1 MHGCANVDRRRAG
14 TTAAV
19 PEIPTDDRL
28 DSTLALLGDPY
39 GYIQATSRELGSDV
53 FEARL
58 MLEPTICLTGPEAA
72 ELVYDEER
80 FQREGAS
87 PVRLQKTL
95 FGEGGVQGLDDEAHR
110 HRKQLFVDLTGPEHA
125 RELAASFDELWQAR
139 AQQWARAD
147 GVVVYDEAR
156 EMLTRAVLDWAGV
169 PADEAEIPDRARQL
183 ASLFEHA
190 GSLGPM
196 HWKSRIDRWRG
207 DRWAGELVEAVR
219 EGRLS
224 VPEDRPL
231 ARLAHHRDH
240 DGELLEPRVAGVEL
254 LNLLRPVVA
263 VAVYV
268 TFVAHARHEHPGW
281 AEALADEADRRR
293 WFADEVRRL
302 YPFFPA
308 VAARTRRS
316 FTWQGYSFPEG
327 RRVLLDLHGTN
338 TDPRA
343 WTNPQRFRPERFRD
357 TEQTPYDF
365 VPQGGGDPDEGHRC
379 PGEEIALA
387 LMETALARLE
397 AMDYEV
403 PDQDLSI
410 DLRETPPLPASGFRI
425 RGVRPGEATEGRS
438 ELAPPEPRGLPREAG

>member
-1 MHGCANVDRRRAG
+1 M
-14 TTAAV
+14 

-39 GYIQATSRELGSDV
+39 GYIQRTSRQLGSDV
-53 FEARL
+53 FQARI
-58 MLEPTICLTGPEAA
+58 MLEPTVCLTGPEAA

-87 PVRLQKTL
+87 PVRVQKTL

-110 HRKQLFVDLTGPEHA
+110 RRKQLFVDLTGPEHA

-139 AQQWARAD
+139 ARQWARAD
-147 GVVVYDEAR
+147 EVAVYDEVR
-156 EMLTRAVLDWAGV
+156 QMLTRAVLDWAGV
-169 PADEAEIPDRARQL
+169 PADEAEIPDRASQL
-183 ASLFEHA
+183 SSLFEHA

-207 DRWAGELVEAVR
+207 DRWAGELVQAVR
-219 EGRLS
+219 TERLS
-224 VPEDRPL
+224 VADDSPL
-231 ARLAHHRDH
+231 AQIARHRDA
-240 DGELLEPRVAGVEL
+240 DGSRLEPRVAGVEL
-254 LNLLRPVVA
+254 LNLLRPTVA

-268 TFVAHARHEHPGW
+268 TFVAHARQMHPDW
-281 AEALADEADRRR
+281 DESIEAEAERRR

-302 YPFFPA
+302 YPLFPA

-316 FTWQGYSFPEG
+316 FTWQGHRFPEG

-343 WTNPQRFRPERFRD
+343 WANPQRFRPERFRGA
-357 TEQTPYDF
+357 ERTPYDF
-365 VPQGGGDPDEGHRC
+365 VPQGGGEAAEGHRC

-410 DLRETPPLPASGFRI
+410 DLRETPPLPASGF
-425 RGVRPGEATEGRS
+425 VLADVEPGPPGPTEGGADI
-438 ELAPPEPRGLPREAG
+438 EIGPPEGPRLPSGTRT